1 MDTKTK
7 PRRSVGRKLRH
18 RAAQLRKM
26 AGELDAIAGEIET
39 GGAVPRVVGDQE
51 AAVEGF
57 FSFCHLECHPEM
69 ISI

>member
-26 AGELDAIAGEIET
+26 AGELDAIAGEIEAIAT
-39 GGAVPRVVGDQE
+39 GPSEQEDKTDGE
-51 AAVEGF
+51 AAA
-57 FSFCHLECHPEM
+57 
-69 ISI
+69 